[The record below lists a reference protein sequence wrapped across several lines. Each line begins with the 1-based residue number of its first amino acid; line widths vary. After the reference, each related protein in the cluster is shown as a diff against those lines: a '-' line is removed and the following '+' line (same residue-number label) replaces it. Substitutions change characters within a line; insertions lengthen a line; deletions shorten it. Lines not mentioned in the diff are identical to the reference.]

1 MQKNKLTYLK
11 NIREA
16 LNTYNEENDVLDLE
30 YIQKIYGYANNLEH
44 LSLDEY
50 KDLDEFIA
58 ENTISIEHLANI
70 FLDKK
75 GEENLNFKLIRMIP
89 IQVTKPQSKIRVIKG
104 KENEL
109 IGAMQQDNMVKVL
122 CTTRKKYQK
131 AA

>member
-16 LNTYNEENDVLDLE
+16 LNTYNEENDALDLE
-30 YIQKIYGYANNLEH
+30 YIQKIYRYANNLEH

-109 IGAMQQDNMVKVL
+109 IGAMQQENMVKVL
-122 CTTRKKYQK
+122 CKTRKKYQK

>member
-109 IGAMQQDNMVKVL
+109 IGAMQQENMVKVL
-122 CTTRKKYQK
+122 CKTRKKYQK

>member
-50 KDLDEFIA
+50 KDLDEFIT
-58 ENTISIEHLANI
+58 ENTISIE
-70 FLDKK
+70 D
-75 GEENLNFKLIRMIP
+75 
-89 IQVTKPQSKIRVIKG
+89 
-104 KENEL
+104 
-109 IGAMQQDNMVKVL
+109 
-122 CTTRKKYQK
+122 
-131 AA
+131 

>member
-122 CTTRKKYQK
+122 CKTRKKYQK